1 MIPASPLS
9 ENPVDRKAL
18 RSELLARRQAL
29 EQRPSRDAAIA
40 AALQSRLRGLKP
52 ECVGAYCA
60 TRGEFDP
67 LPALTALCA
76 EHAGLSLAL
85 PVVDTASRGMRFV
98 AWAPGQALREGPYG
112 ILEPADTSRTVDPGT
127 LLLPC
132 VGFVEIGLRLGYG
145 GGYYDRYL
153 AGRGDVYTIGLA
165 YDCCHIEHLAPEPH
179 DHLLDLILTE
189 TAAWGIEAALG
200 DEE

>member
-145 GGYYDRYL
+145 GGYYDRL
-153 AGRGDVYTIGLA
+153 LPRLRPDCVRIGLA
-165 YDCCHIEHLAPEPH
+165 FEEQVFEAVPCDDHDQPVQVLVTPERV
-179 DHLLDLILTE
+179 LRFAE
-189 TAAWGIEAALG
+189 
-200 DEE
+200 